1 MSELNE
7 QVKLDI
13 DNAFAR
19 QQSYALELRKSDYK
33 RRIAVLDCF
42 EQVFRASEEK
52 IYKSAADD
60 FGKPQAEVDMAEIMP
75 VLMELKHVRKNLKK
89 WMKPVPVRATMMLFG
104 TSSKIVKEP
113 KGVTLIVSP
122 WNYPFY
128 LTFGPMICS
137 IAAGNTVIIKPSE
150 MTPNMSAII
159 SEIVEKAFSPEEVCL
174 FQGEADVA
182 SYLTSLP

>member
-1 MSELNE
+1 MSGLNE
-7 QVKLDI
+7 QVKLEI
-13 DNAFAR
+13 DNAFAC

-33 RRIAVLDCF
+33 RRIAVLDRF

-60 FGKPQAEVDMAEIMP
+60 FGKPQAETDMAEIMP

-89 WMKPVPVRATMMLFG
+89 WMKPVSVRATMMLFG

-128 LTFGPMICS
+128 LTFGPMISS
-137 IAAGNTVIIKPSE
+137 IAAGNTVIIQHCYDHQVATVSNNTCPSV
-150 MTPNMSAII
+150 
-159 SEIVEKAFSPEEVCL
+159 EIAHVYH
-174 FQGEADVA
+174 FQLIVDRLRKILL
-182 SYLTSLP
+182 YF